1 MILGFGHVTFSLC
14 SSAYE
19 RLTSDLH
26 AQQVHLAMPLPLRR
40 MTAGGWSGQRLSLLG
55 PARQIEVTSFGGEP
69 GICSNCEE
77 LLGNLLVFVGQNE
90 LPDVE
95 VGSQSLNFLTELVRR
110 RGVRDHSVL
119 NLRPLRNGK
128 SLRIVRAEIA
138 ASVPP
143 IVLDHHGLVSFAL
156 YSDGTEIDL
165 LVAKKRGEVAQ
176 VKVDKN
182 RFRVLFTDLGG
193 VWLEL
198 IEKLD

>member
-95 VGSQSLNFLTELVRR
+95 VGSKSLNVLTELVGR

-138 ASVPP
+138 SSVPP

-165 LVAKKRGEVAQ
+165 LVAQKSGEVAL

>member
-19 RLTSDLH
+19 KLTSELH
-26 AQQVHLAMPLPLRR
+26 AQQVHLVLPLPLRR

-77 LLGNLLVFVGQNE
+77 LLGNLLLSVGQDE

-95 VGSQSLNFLTELVRR
+95 IGSQSLNFLTELVGR

-119 NLRPLRNGK
+119 NLRPLRSGK
-128 SLRIVRAEIA
+128 SLRIVRLEIA
-138 ASVPP
+138 SSVPP

-165 LVAKKRGEVAQ
+165 LVAKKRGEIAL